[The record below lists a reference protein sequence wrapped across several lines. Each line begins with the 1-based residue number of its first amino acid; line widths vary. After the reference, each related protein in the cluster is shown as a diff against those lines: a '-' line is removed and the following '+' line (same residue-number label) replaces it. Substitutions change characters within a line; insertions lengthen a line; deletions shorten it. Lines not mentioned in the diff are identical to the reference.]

1 MERERRR
8 RRRKKTKMC
17 SATSPNLPTLR
28 KLEETEYGDKGLVVT
43 RICVPL
49 VCPRVPLMY
58 VSAVVLPR
66 YGSVAVHPLCHP
78 AGWGETVTQNWLQS
92 LQAHAQWT
100 SRRQLPPTIT
110 LATWVSLET

>member
-58 VSAVVLPR
+58 VSAAVLPR
-66 YGSVAVHPLCHP
+66 CGSVAAHPLCHP

-92 LQAHAQWT
+92 LQAHAQ
-100 SRRQLPPTIT
+100 
-110 LATWVSLET
+110 